1 MNPSPIR
8 TPTLKLLT
16 VNVNGLRGERASRL
30 LCYQQQAAGNPD
42 VTFLQEA
49 KIGSSDDFKAALQRG
64 YGPGAPW
71 RGKWSY
77 SPGDNH
83 SRGTAILVRPG
94 MALAGCAMHRAT
106 TDSDG
111 RVVCWDWDVL
121 HMRLRL
127 LSVYAPTT
135 PRDRPAF
142 FTALQQYLA
151 TDRQVIMGGDLNC
164 ILRPE
169 DESQPSAHRRC
180 GHSTLLA
187 AMATADLVDPWPAA
201 GADKGFTYPASANRP
216 LHARLDRWLIHRELA
231 SFVTAVRV
239 APGAPGDH
247 HGVLLEIALPGLPPL
262 GRRGWAFPTYMLYH
276 PTLLPRLR
284 AAVDAEVQAV
294 QQQDPD
300 ADARDVWECVKA
312 RIRVVADR
320 VHRLHAQEQ
329 SAELKSAQ
337 HVAEAALAAQYQAAP
352 GAPSGLETAQACQ
365 HLRACVGKAAQRR
378 STALDA
384 AFIQHGDRGTG
395 WFHQLGRE
403 ARPREPITHLRV
415 PDQPDPVPLNCA
427 DAVATI
433 TAAAHAMY
441 SSDSPTGLFRVGE
454 TDPAAQDRL
463 LQHLARRLP
472 TALRDTVD
480 AADVHGELQLEDLTA
495 ALAACANGKAP
506 GSDGLPYE
514 VYRVFWDL
522 LGPLLLAA
530 ANAAFTHGSVENGAA
545 AAASLPRSWR
555 EGIIALI
562 YKGRNL
568 PRPELP
574 SYRPIT
580 LLQCDYKI
588 VCKAISNR
596 LQPALDFIINALQTA
611 FISGRDIRDNI
622 LYHLALAEWVE
633 HSQQPAALLMLDI
646 EKAYDRVHRPWLYRV
661 VEAAGF
667 GAHMQRWIR
676 LLTSDGSSRVI
687 INGHLSAPF
696 PVRNG
701 LEQGSTL
708 SPVLWV
714 LQLEP
719 LTAYLQ
725 HLTTSGQLR
734 TPLLP
739 NGLPAPPASHHADD
753 TVLTVRDV
761 DVDGP
766 VAKAAVQLFCR
777 ASNAKENA
785 SKGKGLTMG
794 THPPVV
800 GTNAATGAKFPS
812 PGDEPPRHLGIPLTT
827 NMTTAANLCYTS
839 RIQRLQHIGRG
850 WQRHGLSFVGRVHV
864 AKQVLGN
871 ALAYHLS
878 FVPPTPPQLAAL
890 RKCIDG
896 FTAWS
901 LLPEDASLV
910 CHNRALLKPTPV
922 VACQDRAMGGVCHLD
937 LDSFLA
943 ALHAK
948 PLAQIAQPG
957 QQPWKQLLRAL
968 LKEWAP
974 PGTKGWGWV
983 YGNAVP
989 RADMPGFLSGLV
1001 ASYRST
1007 SPSRLPYPEGTDPRA
1022 LLHEPLF
1029 HNNALRDPA
1038 SAQPFLPPDPAS
1050 LPLGTL
1056 APLTL
1061 ADLQEAPPA
1070 VKQHPTL
1077 QAVVDAFPVDWTRLA
1092 PQGALAEGLPGAPA
1106 WRISPDGQWAQDPE
1120 GIPWVVLVSGRLVAP
1135 DPDNLGP
1142 PVDEAWLPACVLPA
1156 RKARRHWTLAERQAY
1171 DSAPPAER
1179 PAFWPLENQMLGPW
1193 ADIQCYPL
1201 THGHGSLPLIHYTVC
1216 EVRSR
1221 LTAARLVSEMQLPP
1235 DQPLAP
1241 AAWRPDPD
1249 RPSRLQ
1255 QCEDAWKAQWEARQP
1270 PTNSQWFRM
1279 NPVAQPSW
1287 LQPRR
1292 SPPSQ
1297 LSQLSAGGDAIGAG
1311 PSTSAASAR
1320 GAVSPR
1326 QTRRQLQSARSPHSS
1341 SQEQAAALALGA
1353 GPAPPGPLNPV
1364 APPPNHGKQQRQ
1376 LWKRLWDC
1384 PASNRAK
1391 TLVWRL
1397 QHASLPCGLYLAA
1410 KGFQLPPSCPAP
1422 TCQEPA
1428 PSQQQPPGATLTHLF
1443 VECPLYAAART
1454 WLADLWTAVTGAAA
1468 PPLDSPELLLGD
1480 RPAAWAGYPSG
1491 SGLQSLWTALRA
1503 TWLWAVWCHHR
1514 GGEPSP
1520 DPSAAVVAAV
1530 VMELRRL
1537 MWAHFRMAA
1546 LPDDTLEGLPRSHIT
1561 AQLKPAQLSSFE
1573 ASWAHE
1579 GVLCEVVRGDDH
1591 VPHLRVHLSLTRPV
1605 VAPGAA
1611 ALPASQQGISQLGSV
1626 TGSLHSQHQP
1636 G

>member
-1 MNPSPIR
+1 M
-8 TPTLKLLT
+8 
-16 VNVNGLRGERASRL
+16 
-30 LCYQQQAAGNPD
+30 
-42 VTFLQEA
+42 EA
-49 KIGSSDDFKAALQRG
+49 
-64 YGPGAPW
+64 
-71 RGKWSY
+71 
-77 SPGDNH
+77 
-83 SRGTAILVRPG
+83 
-94 MALAGCAMHRAT
+94 
-106 TDSDG
+106 
-111 RVVCWDWDVL
+111 
-121 HMRLRL
+121 
-127 LSVYAPTT
+127 
-135 PRDRPAF
+135 
-142 FTALQQYLA
+142 
-151 TDRQVIMGGDLNC
+151 
-164 ILRPE
+164 
-169 DESQPSAHRRC
+169 
-180 GHSTLLA
+180 
-187 AMATADLVDPWPAA
+187 
-201 GADKGFTYPASANRP
+201 
-216 LHARLDRWLIHRELA
+216 
-231 SFVTAVRV
+231 
-239 APGAPGDH
+239 
-247 HGVLLEIALPGLPPL
+247 
-262 GRRGWAFPTYMLYH
+262 
-276 PTLLPRLR
+276 
-284 AAVDAEVQAV
+284 
-294 QQQDPD
+294 
-300 ADARDVWECVKA
+300 
-312 RIRVVADR
+312 
-320 VHRLHAQEQ
+320 
-329 SAELKSAQ
+329 
-337 HVAEAALAAQYQAAP
+337 
-352 GAPSGLETAQACQ
+352 AQACQ
-365 HLRACVGKAAQRR
+365 QLRNCVGKAAQRR
-378 STALDA
+378 TTALDA
-384 AFIQHGDRGTG
+384 AYTQHGDRGTG

-403 ARPREPITHLRV
+403 VRTQEPITHLRV
-415 PDQPDPVPLNCA
+415 PDQPEPVPLNRA
-427 DAVATI
+427 DAATTI
-433 TAAAHAMY
+433 TVAAHAMF
-441 SSDSPTGLFRVGE
+441 SSDSPTGIFREGA
-454 TDPAAQDRL
+454 TDPAAQDLL

-472 TALRDTVD
+472 TALRDAVD
-480 AADVHGELQLEDLTA
+480 AADGNGELQIADLTA
-495 ALAACANGKAP
+495 ALAACTNGKAP

-522 LGPLLLAA
+522 LGPLLLEA
-530 ANAAFTHGSVENGAA
+530 ANVAFTQGSVESGAE

-555 EGIIALI
+555 EGIITLI

-588 VCKAISNR
+588 ICKAISNR

-622 LYHLALAEWVE
+622 MYHLALAEWVQ

-719 LTAYLQ
+719 LTSYLH
-725 HLTTSGQLR
+725 HLTASGQLR

-739 NGLPAPPASHHADD
+739 NGLPAPPVSHHADD

-761 DVDGP
+761 DTDGP
-766 VAKAAVQLFCR
+766 VAKSAVQLFCR

-800 GTNAATGAKFPS
+800 GTHEATGANFPAL
-812 PGDEPPRHLGIPLTT
+812 GDEPPRHLGIPLTT

-871 ALAYHLS
+871 ALAYHFS

-922 VACQDRAMGGVCHLD
+922 VACQDRAVGGVCHLD

-948 PLAQIAQPG
+948 PIAQIAQPG

-968 LKEWAP
+968 LTEWAP
-974 PGTKGWGWV
+974 PGTQGWGWV
-983 YGNAVP
+983 YSTAPP
-989 RADMPGFLSGLV
+989 RVDMPGFLSGLV

-1029 HNNALRDPA
+1029 HNNALRDPV
-1038 SAQPFLPPDPAS
+1038 SGQPFMPLDPAS
-1050 LPLGTL
+1050 LPPGTL
-1056 APLTL
+1056 APLTM
-1061 ADLQEAPPA
+1061 ADLQAAPPE

-1077 QAVVDAFPVDWTRLA
+1077 QAVVDAFPVDWIRLA
-1092 PQGALAEGLPGAPA
+1092 SQGPLAGGLPGTPT
-1106 WRISPDGQWAQDPE
+1106 WRVSPDGQWAQDPE
-1120 GIPWVVLVSGRLVAP
+1120 GAPWVVLVSGRLVAP
-1135 DPDNLGP
+1135 GPDNLGP
-1142 PVDEAWLPACVLPA
+1142 PVDETWQPACVLPA
-1156 RKARRHWTLAERQAY
+1156 RKARRHWTLAERQDY
-1171 DSAPPAER
+1171 DSAPPKER
-1179 PAFWPLENQMLGPW
+1179 PIFWPLENQLLGPW
-1193 ADIQCYPL
+1193 AALQCYPL
-1201 THGHGSLPLIHYTVC
+1201 SHGHGSLPLIHYTVC

-1221 LTAARLVSEMQLPP
+1221 LTAARLVSELQLPP

-1241 AAWRPDPD
+1241 AAWRPGPD

-1255 QCEDAWKAQWEARQP
+1255 QCEAAWKTQWEARQP
-1270 PTNSQWFRM
+1270 PTRSQWFRM
-1279 NPVAQPSW
+1279 HPVAQPSW

-1292 SPPSQ
+1292 SPPS
-1297 LSQLSAGGDAIGAG
+1297 LPSQLSAGRDVAGAG
-1311 PSTSAASAR
+1311 PSSSSAGAR
-1320 GAVSPR
+1320 AAVS
-1326 QTRRQLQSARSPHSS
+1326 SRSHHSS
-1341 SQEQAAALALGA
+1341 SPEQPSALALGA
-1353 GPAPPGPLNPV
+1353 GPAPPGPLTPLATPV
-1364 APPPNHGKQQRQ
+1364 NLGNQQRQ

-1410 KGFQLPPSCPAP
+1410 KGFPLPPSCPAL

-1428 PSQQQPPGATLTHLF
+1428 PTQQQPPGATLTHLF
-1443 VECPLYAAART
+1443 VDCPTYAAARA
-1454 WLADLWTAVTGAAA
+1454 WLAGLWAAVTGAEA

-1480 RPAAWAGYPSG
+1480 RPAAWAGYPEG

-1514 GGEPSP
+1514 GMEPSP
-1520 DPSAAVVAAV
+1520 DPSATVVATV
-1530 VMELRRL
+1530 IMELRRL

-1546 LPDDTLEGLPRSHIT
+1546 LPDDTLAGLPRSHIT
-1561 AQLKPAQLSSFE
+1561 AQLKPALLSSFE

-1579 GVLCEVVRGDDH
+1579 GVLCEVVRGGDH
-1591 VPHLRVHLSLTRPV
+1591 VPHLRVHLSMTRPV
-1605 VAPGAA
+1605 VAPAGAA
-1611 ALPASQQGISQLGSV
+1611 DLPASQQGPSQQDSRSG
-1626 TGSLHSQHQP
+1626 GQHHP